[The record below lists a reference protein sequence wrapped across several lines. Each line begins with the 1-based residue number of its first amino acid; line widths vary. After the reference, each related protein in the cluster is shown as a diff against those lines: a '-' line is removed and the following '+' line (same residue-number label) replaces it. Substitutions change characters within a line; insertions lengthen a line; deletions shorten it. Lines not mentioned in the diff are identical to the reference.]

1 VKVKFEIK
9 HWMTGALLFEFECE
23 TLKEAVCEAVKR
35 GAYLGGANLEGAYL
49 VGANLGGANLVGANL
64 VGANLVGANLGGANL
79 EGAYLEGANLG
90 GANLGGAYLEGAYL
104 RGANLVGANLRG
116 AKGITPQTLQILGTR
131 HALIVRDYGR
141 IEIGCHSKTLAQWEK
156 HYTKIG
162 EAEGYTAEQIEEYRE
177 HIASCRKFMERYKL
191 LEKPKE
197 QAVAV

>member
-1 VKVKFEIK
+1 MKVKFEIK

-35 GAYLGGANLEGAYL
+35 GAYLGGANLEGAY
-49 VGANLGGANLVGANL
+49 
-64 VGANLVGANLGGANL
+64 
-79 EGAYLEGANLG
+79 
-90 GANLGGAYLEGAYL
+90 
-104 RGANLVGANLRG
+104 LVGANLRG

>member
-35 GAYLGGANLEGAYL
+35 GANLEGANLRGANLEEAYLRGAYL
-49 VGANLGGANLVGANL
+49 E
-64 VGANLVGANLGGANL
+64 GANL
-79 EGAYLEGANLG
+79 EGAYLEGAYLE
-90 GANLGGAYLEGAYL
+90 GANLRGAYLEGAS
-104 RGANLVGANLRG
+104 
-116 AKGITPQTLQILGTR
+116 GITPQTLQILGTR

-141 IEIGCHSKTLAQWEK
+141 IEIGCHSRTLAQWEK
-156 HYTKIG
+156 HYAKIG

-197 QAVAV
+197 QAV